1 MTYEQRAARLARAR
15 FWIRV
20 ELAIAALAVLGV
32 AYLALTGRRGIGS
45 MFYGPP
51 SFEVALLPLAIGIG
65 GVVLGL
71 AWMVSLARQN
81 PERGER
87 TWRYSLAGRRS
98 RRRVH
103 ISVDA
108 AITLLAL
115 AASAYLVI
123 TQTELLEWLNTGS
136 TLRWLVPVV
145 GIAGLVI
152 AFFWLT
158 SITSDPEGGD
168 PTWRHRG

>member
-32 AYLALTGRRGIGS
+32 GYMVLTGRRGIGS
-45 MFYGPP
+45 TFYGPP
-51 SFEVALLPLAIGIG
+51 SFEVGLLPLAIGIG
-65 GVVLGL
+65 GVVLGFV
-71 AWMVSLARQN
+71 WMVWLARQN

-87 TWRYSLAGRRS
+87 TWRYSLAGRR
-98 RRRVH
+98 RLH